1 MLVQQQ
7 PSLTWL
13 QRERAWVEIDLAA
26 LRHNVRHLKTWVGDR
41 VELLAV
47 VKADAYGHGA
57 ATIARSA
64 LAAGAQWLA
73 VATIEEGGQLREA
86 NIDAPILVLGAAHTA
101 DQIKALLHWKLQP
114 TLCTL
119 QQSFTFAEVLKSLG
133 RSLPVHLNID
143 TGMARLG
150 TRWTEAADWAQW
162 VAQAPSLHLAS
173 LYSHFAT
180 ADEPDPT
187 VMRLQYQ
194 RFQEFLQDFSQRA
207 RSSGL
212 TLPKIHMANS
222 AALLADQ
229 AYHFDWVRAGLA
241 LYGLAPAPHLAGIL
255 PLQPVMSIRAR
266 ITQLKTIEPGEGVS
280 YGHRYVA
287 QRPTRV
293 AVVGIGYADGVP
305 RNLSNQMQVLIRGR
319 SVPQI
324 GSITMDQLML
334 DVTDFPGDLMPGEVV
349 TLLGEDAGQQIRAED
364 WADRLGTIS
373 WEILCG
379 FKHRLPRITV
389 NDE

>member
-1 MLVQQQ
+1 MLVEQR
-7 PSLTWL
+7 PSLNWL
-13 QRERAWVEIDLAA
+13 QRERAWVEINLGA
-26 LRHNVRHLKTWVGDR
+26 LQHNVRHLKAWVGDR

-57 ATIARSA
+57 ATVARSA
-64 LAAGAQWLA
+64 LAAGAAWLA

-86 NIDAPILVLGAAHTA
+86 GIDAPILVLGAAHTPE
-101 DQIKALLHWKLQP
+101 QIKALLHWQLQP
-114 TLCTL
+114 TLCTM
-119 QQSFTFAEVLKSLG
+119 QQSFTFAEVLRSLG

-150 TRWTEAADWAQW
+150 TRWTEGAAWVQW
-162 VAQAPSLHLAS
+162 VARSPLLPLAS

-187 VMRLQYQ
+187 VMHLQYD
-194 RFQEFLQDFSQRA
+194 RFQTCLQAVRA
-207 RSSGL
+207 SGL
-212 TLPKIHMANS
+212 ALPKLHIANS
-222 AALLADQ
+222 AALLVDR
-229 AYHFDWVRAGLA
+229 AYHFDRVRAGLA

-255 PLQPVMSIRAR
+255 PLRPVMSVKAR
-266 ITQLKTIEPGEGVS
+266 ITQIKAIEPGEGVS

-287 QRPTRV
+287 DRPTRV

-319 SVPQI
+319 RVAQI

-334 DVTDFPGDLMPGEVV
+334 DVTDLPDDLMPGEVV
-349 TLLGEDAGQQIRAED
+349 TLLGEDGGDRIGAED
-364 WADRLGTIS
+364 WANLLGTIA
-373 WEILCG
+373 WEILCS
-379 FKHRLPRITV
+379 FKHRLPRVTV
-389 NDE
+389 D

>member
-101 DQIKALLHWKLQP
+101 DQIKALLYWKLQP

-162 VAQAPSLHLAS
+162 VAQAPPLRLAS

-194 RFQEFLQDFSQRA
+194 RFQGFLQDFSERA

-229 AYHFDWVRAGLA
+229 AYHFDRVRAGLA

-255 PLQPVMSIRAR
+255 PLRPVMSIRAR

-389 NDE
+389 ND